1 MLTTNHFAE
10 LSGSIPSG
18 VMQTYVIIMILLVAG
33 GTIFDVIHK
42 QSAKYFF
49 NNAKKAEKNA
59 SRSVSSGEKASL
71 AVKTVMSD
79 VLTSSEFC
87 NPHRRIAHLLG
98 MYGFVIYLIS
108 TLVMVFGY
116 PSTADATPAI
126 WPILW
131 CLGALMV
138 CVGGYWF
145 WFFIRVDVSAEGNSV
160 FRIVKADLFILS
172 LVLSATFGIIWA
184 FLQSIGGGFLA
195 GLFLTLYLIA
205 TTVLFA
211 GVPWS
216 KFSHM
221 FFKPAAAYQKKVAV
235 ADGSLDNLPRPADRT
250 NPEDRDRHSMELLKD
265 APLNMGLGIKRE
277 QPNHY

>member
-221 FFKPAAAYQKKVAV
+221 FFKPAAAFQKKVAV

>member
-1 MLTTNHFAE
+1 MLTVNHFAE
-10 LSGSIPSG
+10 LSSTIPPSI
-18 VMQTYVIIMILLVAG
+18 MQTFVIIMILCVAG

-49 NNAKKAEKNA
+49 RAAKKSEANA
-59 SRSVSSGEKASL
+59 LRQVSGGEKVGL
-71 AVKTVMSD
+71 AVKTTMSD

-87 NPHRRIAHLLG
+87 NPKRRIAHLLG
-98 MYGFVIYLIS
+98 MYGFVIYLIA
-108 TLVMVFGY
+108 TIVMVFGY
-116 PSTADATPAI
+116 PTPADATPAI

-145 WFFIRVDVSAEGNSV
+145 WFFIRVDVSAEGNSI

-172 LVLSATFGIIWA
+172 LVLSATFGLIWA
-184 FLQSIGGGFLA
+184 FLQSNGGGVLCGIFLA
-195 GLFLTLYLIA
+195 LYLIA
-205 TTVLFA
+205 TVVLFG

-221 FFKPAAAYQKKVAV
+221 FFKPAAAFQKKVGV
-235 ADGSLDNLPRPADRT
+235 ANGSMNNLPRPADRT
-250 NPEDRDRHSMELLKD
+250 NPEDSDRHSMELLKD

-277 QPNHY
+277 QPRHY